1 MRDVH
6 VVCAT
11 HFIPYFSIHAYF
23 QPISPRVGIRSS
35 VCSRNR
41 KDANVVPST
50 NSRGVFATHPV
61 FLRMI
66 VLFFTIF
73 SLVLESLWIGHTTIA
88 KKCHNTIRS
97 YNRDVENSCLE
108 DNIVGRRQPPPL
120 STTAAAVP
128 PTPFAFA
135 KDRPPSERAKW
146 PTTAPPPPPRRGKR
160 RRLHRP
166 PIPRRT

>member
-61 FLRMI
+61 FLNDCT
-66 VLFFTIF
+66 TIF
-73 SLVLESLWIGHTTIA
+73 YHLLSRIHDREFMDRAHP
-88 KKCHNTIRS
+88 
-97 YNRDVENSCLE
+97 NRQKMS
-108 DNIVGRRQPPPL
+108 
-120 STTAAAVP
+120 
-128 PTPFAFA
+128 
-135 KDRPPSERAKW
+135 
-146 PTTAPPPPPRRGKR
+146 
-160 RRLHRP
+160 
-166 PIPRRT
+166 